1 MLFTRLLPLLYL
13 LSLSSPSLSQDRQ
26 TPAVPKTCSVTKPA
40 NQPFAPPPPY
50 PAKPSGGQFWF
61 GTDRLWTALPETGAW
76 IGLGPYTPS
85 DPTFRQKLA
94 FWRQGYD
101 PHAEPRPNLIV
112 NGRRLDSPAG
122 PLQSDGKGNGSWT
135 KDDQFIM
142 TGINFPTIGC
152 WQITA
157 HYEDDE
163 LTFVVWVGQQ

>member
-1 MLFTRLLPLLYL
+1 MLVSAEIWAATVSMER
-13 LSLSSPSLSQDRQ
+13 D
-26 TPAVPKTCSVTKPA
+26 
-40 NQPFAPPPPY
+40 
-50 PAKPSGGQFWF
+50 GQFWF
-61 GTDRLWTALPETGAW
+61 SWPGCLAFTYGRILPGAW
-76 IGLGPYTPS
+76 IGLGHYTPS